1 MMIEPEPPTPRKDLG
16 SIARIVVRTA
26 LGFLIAL
33 LLLGIVGPGAFEPLV
48 LLGIGWIGFLA
59 RTVPRITWN
68 WDLLGM
74 ALLCM
79 AGVLILAHWF
89 LHWLTGQLA
98 TSRGLAGSWRWR
110 WTWCA
115 ACIVG
120 IAFLVGMAVGGIAHQ
135 TAWIASSH
143 ESWYEQRG
151 PSPIRSEL
159 SQLQW
164 ALQSVMDN
172 AKGDLE
178 ETRAELKKLERQQ
191 RTGPA
196 LFEIHQ
202 CLLIVDLSG
211 KLAGAILFP
220 RDPSQAESAGSLLY
234 WFQEAPDF
242 LPMSK
247 LPELVR
253 KHQGRLVSL

>member
-16 SIARIVVRTA
+16 SRIARIVVRTA

-33 LLLGIVGPGAFEPLV
+33 FLLGIVGPGAFEPLV
-48 LLGIGWIGFLA
+48 FLGIGWIGFLA

-98 TSRGLAGSWRWR
+98 TWRGLAGSWRWR

-115 ACIVG
+115 AFIVG

-143 ESWYEQRG
+143 ESWYELKG

-164 ALQSVMDN
+164 ALQSVM
-172 AKGDLE
+172 
-178 ETRAELKKLERQQ
+178 ETPTAILKKPEPNSRSSNDSSGPDRRFSKSTSACSSLTCRANSPASFFFRATRPKQSQ
-191 RTGPA
+191 REACYTGSKR
-196 LFEIHQ
+196 H
-202 CLLIVDLSG
+202 
-211 KLAGAILFP
+211 AISCP
-220 RDPSQAESAGSLLY
+220 
-234 WFQEAPDF
+234 
-242 LPMSK
+242 
-247 LPELVR
+247 
-253 KHQGRLVSL
+253 